1 MKATMTEERDRRE
14 SGPTRRQLITGA
26 AAAFAGL
33 ALSSASAGGQ
43 QEMAEVQS
51 TGPDRARTYLH
62 QEIDFKATCH
72 RLYDILLDSKQ
83 FSAFSGEPAGISRE
97 VGGPFSMFAGKIVG
111 RNVELVPDQRVVQA
125 WRPSNWELGSYTL
138 VRFEFKQEGPRTR
151 IILDHTGFH
160 EGDFGHFDPGWRM
173 RYWEPLAKYLG

>member
-1 MKATMTEERDRRE
+1 MMSEEKNRRLPAAAT
-14 SGPTRRQLITGA
+14 TRRQLIVGGA
-26 AAAFAGL
+26 VAVAGL
-33 ALSSASAGGQ
+33 ALGATNAGA
-43 QEMAEVQS
+43 QEQMTETPS
-51 TGPDRARTYLH
+51 TGPDKARTSLH
-62 QEIDFKATCH
+62 QEVDLKASPH
-72 RLYDILLDSKQ
+72 RIYEILLDSKQ
-83 FSAFSGEPAGISRE
+83 FSAFSGEPAEISRE

-125 WRPSNWELGSYTL
+125 WRPSNWEPGSYTL

-173 RYWEPLAKYLG
+173 RYWEPLAKY